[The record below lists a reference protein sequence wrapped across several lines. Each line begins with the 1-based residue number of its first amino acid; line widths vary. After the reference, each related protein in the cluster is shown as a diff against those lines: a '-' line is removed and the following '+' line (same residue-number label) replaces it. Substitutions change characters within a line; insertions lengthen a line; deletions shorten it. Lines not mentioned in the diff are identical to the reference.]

1 MPLKKDHP
9 TEKTRLHPRNKHR
22 ERYDFPLLIEA
33 CPELAP
39 FVSLNRFGDV
49 SIDFF
54 DPTAVKML
62 NKALLQHYYGI
73 ENWTIPADY
82 LCPPIPGR
90 ADYLHHIAD
99 VLCTKNFGKIP
110 LGKEISVLDI
120 GIGANGVYPLIGT
133 NVYNWSFVGSD
144 IDPIAMESV
153 RGILKSNPHLIDCIE
168 LRFQENPGNIFRGI
182 IQKEERFDVTI
193 CNPPF
198 HASQQIAEAGTR
210 RKIANLTGQK
220 KEVPLLNFGGQ
231 HNELWCEGGEI
242 AFVSNIARQSKEF
255 ANSCFWFS
263 TLLSKESNIKSLNA
277 ILVRLGATEIKV
289 IPMGQGTKSSRIVV
303 WTFLTV
309 ETQKDWV
316 KNRWRK
322 VN

>member
-231 HNELWCEGGEI
+231 QNELWCEGGEI